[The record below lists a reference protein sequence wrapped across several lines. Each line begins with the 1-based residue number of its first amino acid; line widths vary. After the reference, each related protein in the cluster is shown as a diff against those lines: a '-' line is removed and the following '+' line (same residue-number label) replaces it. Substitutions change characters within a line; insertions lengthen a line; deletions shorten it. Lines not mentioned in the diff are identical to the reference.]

1 MKYVNAE
8 TIFPQE
14 LIEEI
19 QKYTQGGIIYIP
31 NPKRSHKKWG
41 ENSGS
46 REYLNNRN
54 EEIRVKFA
62 TGVSIAQLSDLFC
75 LSSYSIKKIIYSKK

>member
-8 TIFPQE
+8 SIFPQE

-19 QKYTQGGIIYIP
+19 QKYTHGGIIYIP
-31 NPKRSHKKWG
+31 NPKGLHKKWG
-41 ENSGS
+41 ESSGS
-46 REYLNNRN
+46 RKYLNDRN
-54 EEIRVKFA
+54 KEIREKYA
-62 TGVSIAQLSDLFC
+62 TGVSIDQLSDLFC